1 MKLDNPGLPENLWE
15 HLDGRLWHATARD
28 DLHGII
34 ADEEIR
40 VTVGDRYVGSFSR
53 NLGGVSLF
61 DFGPSSE
68 DVTNQFGNWCG
79 WFGRQQE
86 ARVAVWLEIDRAS
99 VLESLMDAEQ
109 TRKAWHR
116 MTDQR
121 LAESRMDKPK
131 TLFIPGVEAC
141 PIGPIPPVAVAGVL
155 LIDQHDWNLFRQLGQ
170 PNNDTIQQ
178 IDAFEATLPAHEDN
192 PIVQTLL
199 AGRRRARAKRS
210 KE

>member
-1 MKLDNPGLPENLWE
+1 MWA

-40 VTVGDRYVGSFSR
+40 VAVGDRYAGSFSR

-61 DFGPSSE
+61 DFGPASE
-68 DVTNQFGNWCG
+68 DVPNQFHNWCG
-79 WFGRQQE
+79 WFGHQQE

-99 VLESLMDAEQ
+99 VLESLMDAKVAREASKQ
-109 TRKAWHR
+109 DLSAT
-116 MTDQR
+116 
-121 LAESRMDKPK
+121 
-131 TLFIPGVEAC
+131 FIPGVEAC
-141 PIGPIPPVAVAGVL
+141 HIGPIPLAAVADVL
-155 LIDQHDWNLFRQLGQ
+155 LIDQHDRNLLRRLGQ

-178 IDAFEATLPAHEDN
+178 IDAFEATLPAQEDDTT
-192 PIVQTLL
+192 VQALL
-199 AGRRRARAKRS
+199 AARRRARAKPS

>member
-1 MKLDNPGLPENLWE
+1 MKLDNPGLLEDLWE

-40 VTVGDRYVGSFSR
+40 VAVGDRYVGSFSR

-61 DFGPSSE
+61 DFGPASE
-68 DVTNQFGNWCG
+68 DVPNQFHNWCG
-79 WFGRQQE
+79 WFGHQQE

-99 VLESLMDAEQ
+99 VLESLMDAKVARE
-109 TRKAWHR
+109 AWKQDLSA
-116 MTDQR
+116 T
-121 LAESRMDKPK
+121 
-131 TLFIPGVEAC
+131 FIPGVEAC
-141 PIGPIPPVAVAGVL
+141 HIGPIPLAAVAGIL
-155 LIDQHDWNLFRQLGQ
+155 LVDQHNRNLFQRLGR

-178 IDAFEATLPAHEDN
+178 IDAFEATLPAHEDD
-192 PIVQTLL
+192 PTVQALL
-199 AGRRRARAKRS
+199 AGRRRARAKPS